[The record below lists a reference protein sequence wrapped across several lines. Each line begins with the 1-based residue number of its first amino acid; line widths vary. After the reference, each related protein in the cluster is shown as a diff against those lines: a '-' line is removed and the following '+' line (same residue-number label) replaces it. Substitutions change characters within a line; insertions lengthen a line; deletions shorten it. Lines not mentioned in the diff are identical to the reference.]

1 MMMLSQRKLK
11 LIALYSGVSFMRRRK
26 FSFER
31 HPERCRS
38 GNFAASTRAS
48 RTIIQPRRL
57 YRWFDPKVLRD

>member
-11 LIALYSGVSFMRRRK
+11 LIALYSGVSFLRRRK

-38 GNFAASTRAS
+38 GKFRGVGARKPNNNPAPPSLS
-48 RTIIQPRRL
+48 L
-57 YRWFDPKVLRD
+57 V